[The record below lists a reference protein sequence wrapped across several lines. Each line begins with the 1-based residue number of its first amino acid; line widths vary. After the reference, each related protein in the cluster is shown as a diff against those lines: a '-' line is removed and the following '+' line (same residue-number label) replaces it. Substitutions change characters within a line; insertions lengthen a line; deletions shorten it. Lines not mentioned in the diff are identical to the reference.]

1 VPKSKST
8 VSLADLPL
16 LEIVVIEGEVV
27 CEVLVRVCKAKGEA
41 PDEGEVKK
49 GDEDKGSLVGPRFWC
64 SIFSWLRGGE
74 TLSSYSSGLY
84 PSRRPNKDVPEGLLK
99 RASALI
105 VVDCCVGFES
115 ESGRLSPFVLMCF
128 LTPSRLMSLACCASI
143 LLRLVLRAV
152 VVGVER
158 EGIGE
163 RSAID

>member
-1 VPKSKST
+1 MPKSKST

-99 RASALI
+99 SASALI
-105 VVDCCVGFES
+105 VDCCVVLES
-115 ESGRLSPFVLMCF
+115 ESGRLSSFVLMC
-128 LTPSRLMSLACCASI
+128 LVVNLMSLAFRASI

-152 VVGVER
+152 VIGVER
-158 EGIGE
+158 AGIGE